1 MGLSY
6 PPTAVSTFSSLCQGL
21 VGIWKSA
28 GQVKENCC
36 WKQERN
42 RKIKENAF
50 NLSTITVLYQVQQ
63 NFECFFVSQGPAFIH
78 STARVAGSQQT
89 LIAQRPKAAT
99 YKQGHSSSH
108 GKGNGLWPWSL
119 ITPLL
124 QCYKVIREA
133 LWQTP
138 ALTYMCG
145 RAMVMWS
152 AIGTEGQVRWADKR
166 WTEHS
171 LSRRWKQNSR
181 FTALSYG
188 LCYSLNLQSES
199 EEFMWMRRWAA
210 LKGVTKEMAQG
221 RWECTRE
228 GGRGR

>member
-1 MGLSY
+1 MAFGSNRIYSGKTVYTEKKLPTFTIEVKLHWNEHHSQFAEPKRATWLDLGSNIDIFTLVGLSY

-21 VGIWKSA
+21 VGTWKRA

-145 RAMVMWS
+145 RGWS
-152 AIGTEGQVRWADKR
+152 CDQR
-166 WTEHS
+166 
-171 LSRRWKQNSR
+171 
-181 FTALSYG
+181 
-188 LCYSLNLQSES
+188 
-199 EEFMWMRRWAA
+199 
-210 LKGVTKEMAQG
+210 
-221 RWECTRE
+221 
-228 GGRGR
+228 